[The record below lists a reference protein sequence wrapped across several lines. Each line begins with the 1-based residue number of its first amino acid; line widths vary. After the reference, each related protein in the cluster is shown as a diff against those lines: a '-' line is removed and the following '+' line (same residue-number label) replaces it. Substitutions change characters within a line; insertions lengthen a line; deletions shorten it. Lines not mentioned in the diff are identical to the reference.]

1 MKLRFYEYQ
10 GCDTCRRAK
19 KFLAA
24 RALAFDTIPIRE
36 QPPTKAELNRM
47 LAIYGGDLR
56 RLFNTSGG
64 DYKAM
69 RLAERLPKLTVED
82 ALALLAAILASFIAT
97 MPGLRILA
105 MIAAA
110 LCVAAGATAQVSWLW
125 IGGALYVVGGIFA
138 WMPLVG
144 PAPLRV
150 AAS

>member
-82 ALALLAAILASFIAT
+82 ALAMLAANGNLVKRPFLLTGES
-97 MPGLRILA
+97 G
-105 MIAAA
+105 
-110 LCVAAGATAQVSWLW
+110 
-125 IGGALYVVGGIFA
+125 
-138 WMPLVG
+138 LVG
-144 PAPLRV
+144 FKEPEWEKLFGV
-150 AAS
+150 K

>member
-1 MKLRFYEYQ
+1 MLFRSLAMKLRLYEYQ

-82 ALALLAAILASFIAT
+82 ALAMLAANGNLVKRPFLLTGES
-97 MPGLRILA
+97 G
-105 MIAAA
+105 
-110 LCVAAGATAQVSWLW
+110 
-125 IGGALYVVGGIFA
+125 
-138 WMPLVG
+138 LVG
-144 PAPLRV
+144 FKEPEWEKLFG
-150 AAS
+150 S